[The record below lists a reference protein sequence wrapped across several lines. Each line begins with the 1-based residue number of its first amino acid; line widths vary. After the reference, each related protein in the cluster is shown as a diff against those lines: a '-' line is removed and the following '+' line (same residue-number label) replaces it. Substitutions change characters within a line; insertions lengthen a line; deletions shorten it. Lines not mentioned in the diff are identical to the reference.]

1 MLLILTSDKDLTPD
15 FLIVELIRRGLP
27 YFRLNTEELAQACFT
42 FSLNEKAARRE
53 IRVATRTLDL
63 GDVKSVWYRRAIH
76 PGPILDLPRGA
87 SAFVVGELRHLTMGL
102 VLNPVILWV
111 NPIENVSVAEHKLYQ
126 LQIARELGFVV
137 PCSLVSSDPLELRRF
152 AEGNRLGTIC
162 KADLPRHVCGRKLG
176 IFHLHPPGDP

>member
-1 MLLILTSDKDLTPD
+1 MLLILTSDKDLTAD

-27 YFRLNTEELAQACFT
+27 YFRLNSEELAEAYFT

-76 PGPILDLPRGA
+76 PGPIPDLPRSE

-111 NPIENVSVAEHKLYQ
+111 NPIDNVSVAEHKLYQ

-137 PCSLVSSDPLELRRF
+137 RVTGDE
-152 AEGNRLGTIC
+152 AG
-162 KADLPRHVCGRKLG
+162 
-176 IFHLHPPGDP
+176 PG